1 MKLPPQQSA
10 RYARHLTLP
19 QVGAEGQARL
29 AAGRVLVVG
38 AGGLG
43 SPAALYLAAAGVGQ
57 IGLMDG
63 DGVEPSNLQRQ
74 LLHRTADIGRLK
86 VDSAAET
93 LRALNPEIDVR
104 PLPERLTGANGQRVL
119 ADYDVVI
126 DATDNYDAKFLIA
139 DLCHAAGKP
148 YVHGGI
154 AQFYGQALT
163 VRPGR
168 SACYRCVFEAPP
180 APEPGPP
187 RGPLGAVPGVI
198 GSVQATEAIKLLLGA
213 ADNELLL
220 NRLFVYDAWR
230 MTARCVRVT
239 RRPECLLCGQP
250 ADGRGSP
257 GLS

>member
-1 MKLPPQQSA
+1 MNLSQSQQE

-19 QVGAEGQARL
+19 QIGTAGQARL
-29 AAGRVLVVG
+29 SEGRVLVVG

-43 SPAALYLAAAGVGQ
+43 SPAAFYLAAAGVGR
-57 IGLMDG
+57 IGVMDG
-63 DGVEPSNLQRQ
+63 DVVEPSNLQRQ
-74 LLHRTADIGRLK
+74 LLHRTDDIGRHK
-86 VDSAAET
+86 VTSAVET
-93 LRALNPEIDVR
+93 LRALNPEIDVC
-104 PLPERLTGANGQRVL
+104 PLPERLTNDNGQRVL
-119 ADYDVVI
+119 VDYDIVI
-126 DATDNYDAKFLIA
+126 DATDNFAAKFLIA

-180 APEPGPP
+180 APEEGPA

-198 GSVQATEAIKLLLGA
+198 GSIQATEAIKLLLGV
-213 ADNELLL
+213 ADNALLI
-220 NRLFVYDAWR
+220 NRLFVYDAWL

-239 RRPECLLCGQP
+239 RRPECPLCG
-250 ADGRGSP
+250 
-257 GLS
+257 